1 MYVSFDNEIVLQCF
15 TIIAQYIGC
24 NLLCFA
30 TGIRLVQASLFL
42 STIDHG
48 PTYLIGQHLLLH
60 STISTEERRKQA
72 AYMPPPPLTSMIIR
86 TMESVII
93 RAPRVQSYW
102 RTFNVDHLITF
113 GILSHH
119 LTKLA
124 FIEQESHIDARYVE
138 RSNVFASHNVRF
150 RSCMFYTNMFIC
162 DYFRNSWLSKST
174 FVGRTNILLLLFVR
188 Q

>member
-1 MYVSFDNEIVLQCF
+1 MLYYYCTIYRLQFAMLCHWNTPCTSISVSVHNWPWSYLSYWAASTLAFN
-15 TIIAQYIGC
+15 YIYWR
-24 NLLCFA
+24 A
-30 TGIRLVQASLFL
+30 SETGGIYA
-42 STIDHG
+42 
-48 PTYLIGQHLLLH
+48 
-60 STISTEERRKQA
+60 
-72 AYMPPPPLTSMIIR
+72 PPPLTSMIIR

>member
-1 MYVSFDNEIVLQCF
+1 MRLF
-15 TIIAQYIGC
+15 C
-24 NLLCFA
+24 NAL
-30 TGIRLVQASLFL
+30 
-42 STIDHG
+42 
-48 PTYLIGQHLLLH
+48 LLLH
-60 STISTEERRKQA
+60 NISAAICYALPLEYALYKHLCFCPQLTMILLILLGSIYSCIQLYLLKSVGNRRHIC
-72 AYMPPPPLTSMIIR
+72 PPPPLTSMIIR